1 MAAQKATEVRGVTL
15 EPTDVAVIG
24 VAETPV
30 PSSGETTVSIDM
42 GGGVIV
48 NERVAVVPH
57 LPGQADVLVSFDTLK
72 DVGLEICKEK
82 ILVEGQQVKLV
93 EQAAPSREGAPGVRA
108 AEKWEPTSE
117 DRLIKDQLKEERR
130 IVHELH
136 QKVSTPEGPR
146 HPRYGPRQVTFE
158 QMWQENSVEEVGRD
172 SEGRPWFKPAL
183 GATEQPLLDR
193 SPRRQKKPMKS
204 KKALPAVKSRKVDK
218 RRIKQQ
224 RLNLEFAALETTLEE
239 AIQLREE
246 AEANQEFDS
255 MIDRATRGYETAKN
269 LQTESWKS
277 VAASVVQ
284 KVVGLAEAPNSQTGP
299 SRFVVA
305 ATAVA
310 ATEAPKTVRAAE
322 VIERYA
328 KTGEWVRADTEDL
341 LGPEQLPEIVDVD
354 EYCMPNPPDPVKRA
368 EMEAEF
374 EKIIAK
380 SNYSESSKEEYRRII
395 REHGEPYLLQLEP
408 QDVGKLKKTPLR
420 IRVDPSVPP
429 QRDKRRTQTPEND
442 QWLKEWFTKS
452 DQLGITFKPSPEQ
465 EHRVWVANPLV
476 VTQVKPVTKKV
487 EKRLCV
493 DYWMVNKHVQLG
505 PQRVPLM
512 SEFADRVHGAVLLD
526 GDDGFSGYYQ
536 YPLDED
542 SRLLTGV
549 WTPLG
554 IRCFSSM
561 PMGISPAPEKW
572 NTAMAEVFADLP
584 TNRFFQYM
592 DDFFRFTGNETGDKT
607 REQIEREHLEL
618 FRQFLIRCKAGNLKL
633 KLVKAMHGVEEVNA
647 LGQMYGHGERWKTDY
662 TTEVINNYPTPTS
675 GKQLERFL
683 SLGNYY
689 SDYVDDYSGRVTR
702 LRALARK
709 HRWGQNDFVEGSV
722 ERNDFE
728 AIRLA
733 LVEQTRLAL
742 PNWNREFIVKSDW
755 SKQAMGAAL
764 LQRDDSGRLRPV
776 LFCSRKCTDAEG
788 KVGAPDGEMLALVNA
803 IKKFEKYLQGR
814 KFSAFV
820 DQGSLGWLKERALS
834 SVNNRRL
841 QAAFAYLR
849 QFHFELFY
857 RPSKEMQDVD
867 ALSRATI
874 LAQASTDNPDGPVI
888 VEVHSHPSWEAVCGA
903 NATPAGPVI
912 YKKNDEGDPKDEL
925 PLPAQ
930 VELEG
935 VWGFD
940 TDMKSLG
947 EQQLIDDEVI
957 AIRKLMAGRAL
968 QDLELVPT
976 ARRALS
982 QYLSRDPACTEFVEG
997 DDGRLYHLDT
1007 RKGKPVRQLVV
1018 PLACRGRLVVMKHA
1032 MQGHKGAEEVL
1043 EKLKKHYFWPSMR
1056 ADVMA
1061 WIGGCG
1067 CQKKK
1072 AERQRPVGRL
1082 HSLKVQRPGQKVLFD
1097 IFGPLPPSLSGNIY
1111 VLVMMDV
1118 GTREV
1123 MLEALPNKEAK
1134 GIARA
1139 LFERIYLRGMC
1150 PEVWQSD
1157 LAKEFVSQVMQ
1168 ELAQVL
1174 GAEFRHS
1181 SPYRPQTNT
1190 HVERFNKTLATQ
1202 LSLMLKRPDQR
1213 DWDQYLKHVEYA
1225 QLVGAQRALGR
1236 FSPLFLRGGW
1246 EALDPIDVA
1255 MEVHTVKTQ
1264 DKEVGEWMADLQ
1276 RARQIAMESQ
1286 ELALTRQADAEGRK
1300 RIIKRDVDIDDVVWV
1315 MFPNVGPG
1323 KSKKL
1328 AFRMHGPYVLKR
1340 WLHGGRRVA
1349 VLGHE
1354 TEPADEI
1361 VAHVDRMVRKKD
1373 VPEQLRKQWK
1383 PLKLEL
1389 AVPEKRNAAARLK
1402 AQEDVMQVRSNKPQ
1416 DVQKDLAHGLE
1427 DRELEF
1433 DHIVSKHFVLDEEGR
1448 DGWQYRVR
1456 FVGYEADE
1464 DEWYWEE
1471 DLKQTAPQAVE
1482 EFNKLWD
1489 KDPHKA
1495 GAASNAAVMSKRGSG
1510 KSVRT
1515 GRKGK

>member
-1 MAAQKATEVRGVTL
+1 MSKTSSFTNGIKLEGKMSAAQLQLAHQTAKKNVAELFCKATKGFVPITDDSSGQNGGQKQTKEKGADFVAAVEKGENVPEKRALRSSSSNKKQQQDEAKEERGKKSSDEKIAAQSKSADFSAQMVRELSHLCDDVFDVCVQLEEATAVQHDKLRVKWVASKPFKGLSLESRHVQVAAKEAAALIVAKILEFLAKRLHGRSWSDWKEDAALDDARLVLGKAINGSPQQIKDGVIAFWEAYRVIYGKSKSKVAQLQRVDMMISLAGPWTKMLGPRAELRKESKLELAELCYGAAERSARAGKKKEATAAAPTNAASAGKQNKKDVAAAPTMEAGKQSRGRRDSGRGSSFECNHCHEKGHIKASCPQLKDQKQAQICSTCNAVGEHYTRACPLQTCLSCAEKGHGKRDCPKLEPPKQEGPEAAANKDTKKEYFGLVGSAHTTEPPLKQVAAAPVLLINAKINGVEGRVGLDSFAGIGMAAQKATEVRGVTL

-82 ILVEGQQVKLV
+82 ILVGGQQVKLV
-93 EQAAPSREGAPGVRA
+93 EQAAPSSREGAPGVRA
-108 AEKWEPTSE
+108 AAKWEPTSE

-193 SPRRQKKPMKS
+193 SPSRQKKPMKS

-255 MIDRATRGYETAKN
+255 MIDRATRGYETAKK

-420 IRVDPSVPP
+420 IMVDPSVPP

-554 IRCFSSM
+554 IRCFASM

-572 NTAMAEVFADLP
+572 NTAMAEVLADLP

-618 FRQFLIRCKAGNLKL
+618 FRQFLIR
-633 KLVKAMHGVEEVNA
+633 
-647 LGQMYGHGERWKTDY
+647 GE
-662 TTEVINNYPTPTS
+662 S
-675 GKQLERFL
+675 Q
-683 SLGNYY
+683 
-689 SDYVDDYSGRVTR
+689 
-702 LRALARK
+702 
-709 HRWGQNDFVEGSV
+709 
-722 ERNDFE
+722 
-728 AIRLA
+728 
-733 LVEQTRLAL
+733 
-742 PNWNREFIVKSDW
+742 
-755 SKQAMGAAL
+755 
-764 LQRDDSGRLRPV
+764 
-776 LFCSRKCTDAEG
+776 
-788 KVGAPDGEMLALVNA
+788 
-803 IKKFEKYLQGR
+803 
-814 KFSAFV
+814 
-820 DQGSLGWLKERALS
+820 
-834 SVNNRRL
+834 
-841 QAAFAYLR
+841 
-849 QFHFELFY
+849 
-857 RPSKEMQDVD
+857 
-867 ALSRATI
+867 
-874 LAQASTDNPDGPVI
+874 AQASQGNARSGGS
-888 VEVHSHPSWEAVCGA
+888 ERSWS
-903 NATPAGPVI
+903 
-912 YKKNDEGDPKDEL
+912 D
-925 PLPAQ
+925 
-930 VELEG
+930 
-935 VWGFD
+935 VW
-940 TDMKSLG
+940 T
-947 EQQLIDDEVI
+947 
-957 AIRKLMAGRAL
+957 
-968 QDLELVPT
+968 
-976 ARRALS
+976 
-982 QYLSRDPACTEFVEG
+982 
-997 DDGRLYHLDT
+997 
-1007 RKGKPVRQLVV
+1007 
-1018 PLACRGRLVVMKHA
+1018 
-1032 MQGHKGAEEVL
+1032 
-1043 EKLKKHYFWPSMR
+1043 W
-1056 ADVMA
+1056 
-1061 WIGGCG
+1061 
-1067 CQKKK
+1067 
-1072 AERQRPVGRL
+1072 
-1082 HSLKVQRPGQKVLFD
+1082 
-1097 IFGPLPPSLSGNIY
+1097 
-1111 VLVMMDV
+1111 
-1118 GTREV
+1118 REV
-1123 MLEALPNKEAK
+1123 
-1134 GIARA
+1134 
-1139 LFERIYLRGMC
+1139 
-1150 PEVWQSD
+1150 
-1157 LAKEFVSQVMQ
+1157 
-1168 ELAQVL
+1168 
-1174 GAEFRHS
+1174 
-1181 SPYRPQTNT
+1181 
-1190 HVERFNKTLATQ
+1190 
-1202 LSLMLKRPDQR
+1202 
-1213 DWDQYLKHVEYA
+1213 
-1225 QLVGAQRALGR
+1225 
-1236 FSPLFLRGGW
+1236 
-1246 EALDPIDVA
+1246 
-1255 MEVHTVKTQ
+1255 
-1264 DKEVGEWMADLQ
+1264 
-1276 RARQIAMESQ
+1276 
-1286 ELALTRQADAEGRK
+1286 
-1300 RIIKRDVDIDDVVWV
+1300 
-1315 MFPNVGPG
+1315 
-1323 KSKKL
+1323 
-1328 AFRMHGPYVLKR
+1328 
-1340 WLHGGRRVA
+1340 
-1349 VLGHE
+1349 
-1354 TEPADEI
+1354 
-1361 VAHVDRMVRKKD
+1361 
-1373 VPEQLRKQWK
+1373 
-1383 PLKLEL
+1383 
-1389 AVPEKRNAAARLK
+1389 
-1402 AQEDVMQVRSNKPQ
+1402 ED
-1416 DVQKDLAHGLE
+1416 
-1427 DRELEF
+1427 
-1433 DHIVSKHFVLDEEGR
+1433 
-1448 DGWQYRVR
+1448 
-1456 FVGYEADE
+1456 
-1464 DEWYWEE
+1464 
-1471 DLKQTAPQAVE
+1471 
-1482 EFNKLWD
+1482 
-1489 KDPHKA
+1489 
-1495 GAASNAAVMSKRGSG
+1495 
-1510 KSVRT
+1510 
-1515 GRKGK
+1515 